1 MLLFLGF
8 FFTNSFSALNL
19 CSALPREEK
28 MLVYPE
34 TNGASLIAI
43 PTVMAKDEAD
53 QQPSTPI
60 PKAITLNGKTHLL
73 LLTFALFCFT
83 IRTGGCDEDGIGL
96 EGLPWLWICI
106 PLSCF
111 YIQKIKGPTSYKK
124 KSPHQV
130 FSSNNLCQFP
140 VNELP
145 RNKLY
150 FTFWWDFLFQTLC
163 ET

>member
-1 MLLFLGF
+1 MLLFF
-8 FFTNSFSALNL
+8 FPNSFSALNL
-19 CSALPREEK
+19 CSALLREEK
-28 MLVYPE
+28 VLVYPE

-60 PKAITLNGKTHLL
+60 PKAITFNGKTHLL

-83 IRTGGCDEDGIGL
+83 IRTGSCDEDGIGL
-96 EGLPWLWICI
+96 KGLPWLWICI

-111 YIQKIKGPTSYKK
+111 YIQNIKVPYHAKKITS
-124 KSPHQV
+124 PM
-130 FSSNNLCQFP
+130 FSSYNLCQFP
-140 VNELP
+140 VNELQ

-150 FTFWWDFLFQTLC
+150 VTFWWDFLFQTLC